1 MTNTNEVWVV
11 FGVPEAQSLENR
23 KEKRGVYY
31 SALMKFLVC

>member
-23 KEKRGVYY
+23 KEKRE
-31 SALMKFLVC
+31 STIPL